1 MLIKEGEQFKRVELP
16 IHVGRQLVVSPQTVD
31 LKTRVRFP
39 PVQNT
44 ILQYTKFPMEKV
56 IEAKLLEIELNEA
69 ELNKVWTTFQVD
81 TWPKRTEFLK
91 KVMAADAYYDL
102 PQSPEKEYQF
112 IKEIYLTGVWRDAK
126 KRY

>member
-16 IHVGRQLVVSPQTVD
+16 IHVGRQLTVSPQIVD
-31 LKTRVRFP
+31 LKTRVRLP

-44 ILQYTKFPMEKV
+44 KFLMEKV
-56 IEAKLLEIELNEA
+56 IKAKLLEIELNEA